1 MARKVERTEISA
13 GDPEK
18 RNHTVRA
25 EAGLNIRV
33 GPHKSYPSLGILPN
47 GAEVELL
54 ELPGGVK
61 VPGWYLAT
69 TPDNT
74 GWVDADFIA
83 IPEAE

>member
-1 MARKVERTEISA
+1 MARKVERTEISV
-13 GDPEK
+13 GDSEK
-18 RNHTVRA
+18 RTPTVRA

-33 GPHKSYPSLGILPN
+33 GPHKSYPSLGILPD

-69 TPDNT
+69 TQEST
-74 GWVDADFIA
+74 GWVDTDFIA
-83 IPEAE
+83 LPEAE